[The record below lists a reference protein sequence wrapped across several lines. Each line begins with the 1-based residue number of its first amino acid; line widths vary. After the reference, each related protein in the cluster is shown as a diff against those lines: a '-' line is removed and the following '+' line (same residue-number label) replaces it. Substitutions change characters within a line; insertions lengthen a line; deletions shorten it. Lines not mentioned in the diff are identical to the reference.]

1 MAPMLL
7 LSSANNLIAVM
18 SQQGRDDKREIA
30 DMPYA
35 EGRIYHDADAHIM
48 ETPDWLSEFA
58 DDATRQ
64 RLKDIFVGS
73 VGPGEDM
80 RIAEDLELHT
90 DADYRARDE
99 EELMSRKNWKAIGAT
114 MKADRPKALD
124 LLGFSSQLIFNTF
137 TNAPLQEA
145 EHSDDADFAYGM
157 AEAHNR
163 AMLDFCAVDKR
174 LLSTCYV
181 PLMDLERAPLVART
195 MLRDGADSLLVA
207 AACPKAHSPSHIA
220 LDAVWAQAEEAG
232 IPIVFHV
239 GSGGEFFDRT
249 YFQNGLPM
257 EPDFHGGA
265 ENFRSID
272 YMAIPNPIQQTL
284 ATMILDGVLERFPD
298 LKFGVIELG
307 ASWVPSWMKYMDSA
321 FEAFQRHEERLKKL
335 PMRPSEYV
343 KRQIRVTPY
352 PTEDAG
358 WIAEQAGKEVPMFS
372 SDYPH
377 VEGGRNPLGRF
388 QKSLENAADDVKDH
402 FYEQNFADLMGASLR
417 RALI

>member
-1 MAPMLL
+1 
-7 LSSANNLIAVM
+7 
-18 SQQGRDDKREIA
+18 
-30 DMPYA
+30 MPYA
-35 EGRIYHDADAHIM
+35 EGRVYHDADAHIM
-48 ETPDWLSEFA
+48 ETPDWLDAFA

-73 VGPGEDM
+73 VGPGEDQ
-80 RIAEDLELHT
+80 RIAEDLALHA

-99 EELMSRKNWKAIGAT
+99 DELMSRKNWKAIGAT
-114 MKADRPKALD
+114 LKADRPKALD
-124 LLGFSSQLIFNTF
+124 LLGFSSQLVFNTF
-137 TNAPLQEA
+137 TNLPLQEA
-145 EHSDDADFAYGM
+145 EHGDEPDFAYGM
-157 AEAHNR
+157 ADAHNR
-163 AMLDFCAVDKR
+163 AMLDFCSVDRR

-181 PLMDLERAPLVART
+181 PLMDLERAPKVARQ
-195 MLRDGADSLLVA
+195 LLKDGADSLLIA
-207 AACPKAHSPSHIA
+207 AACPKHHSPSHIA

-239 GSGGEFFDRT
+239 GSGGNFFDRT

-272 YMAIPNPIQQTL
+272 YMAIPNPIMQTL
-284 ATMILDGVLERFPD
+284 ATMILDGVMERFPD

-307 ASWVPSWMKYMDSA
+307 ATWAPSWMRYMDSA
-321 FEAFQRHEERLKKL
+321 FEAFQRHEQRLKKL

-343 KRQIRVTPY
+343 KRQVRITPY

-358 WIAEQAGKEVPMFS
+358 WIAEQAGKEVPLFS

-388 QKSLENAADDVKDH
+388 EKSLENASDEVKDD
-402 FYEQNFADLMGASLR
+402 FYERNFADLMGASLR
-417 RALI
+417 RALS

>member
-1 MAPMLL
+1 
-7 LSSANNLIAVM
+7 
-18 SQQGRDDKREIA
+18 
-30 DMPYA
+30 MPYA
-35 EGRIYHDADAHIM
+35 EGRVYHDADAHIM
-48 ETPDWLSEFA
+48 ETPDWLDAYA

-73 VGPGEDM
+73 VGPGEDL
-80 RIAEDLELHT
+80 RIAEDLALHA
-90 DADYRARDE
+90 DADYRERDE
-99 EELMSRKNWKAIGAT
+99 DELMSRKNWKAIGAT
-114 MKADRPKALD
+114 LKADRPKALD
-124 LLGFSSQLIFNTF
+124 LLGFSSQLVFNTF
-137 TNAPLQEA
+137 TNLPLQEA
-145 EHSDDADFAYGM
+145 EHGDEPDFAYGM
-157 AEAHNR
+157 ADAHNR
-163 AMLDFCAVDKR
+163 AMLDFCSVDKR

-181 PLMDLERAPLVART
+181 PLMDLERAPKVARQ
-195 MLRDGADSLLVA
+195 LLKDGADSLLVA
-207 AACPKAHSPSHIA
+207 AACPKHHSPSHIA

-239 GSGGEFFDRT
+239 GSGGNFFDRT

-284 ATMILDGVLERFPD
+284 ATMILDGVMERFPD

-307 ASWVPSWMKYMDSA
+307 ATWAPSWMRYMDSA
-321 FEAFQRHEERLKKL
+321 FEAFQRHEQRLKKL

-343 KRQIRVTPY
+343 KRQVRITPY

-358 WIAEQAGKEVPMFS
+358 WIAEQAGKEVPLFS

-388 QKSLENAADDVKDH
+388 EKSLENASDDVKDH
-402 FYEQNFADLMGASLR
+402 FYEKNFADLMGASLR
-417 RALI
+417 RALA